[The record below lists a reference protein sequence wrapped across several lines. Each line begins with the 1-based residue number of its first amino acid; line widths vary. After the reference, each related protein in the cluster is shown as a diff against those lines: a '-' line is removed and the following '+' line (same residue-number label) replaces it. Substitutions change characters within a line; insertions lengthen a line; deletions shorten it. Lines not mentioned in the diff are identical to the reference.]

1 MPDCAR
7 AIAVWRLRVVPWKS
21 DHSNGDRMADLDE
34 NKRVVRSFYEESFN
48 GGDPEGAV
56 ERY

>member
-1 MPDCAR
+1 
-7 AIAVWRLRVVPWKS
+7 
-21 DHSNGDRMADLDE
+21 MADLDE